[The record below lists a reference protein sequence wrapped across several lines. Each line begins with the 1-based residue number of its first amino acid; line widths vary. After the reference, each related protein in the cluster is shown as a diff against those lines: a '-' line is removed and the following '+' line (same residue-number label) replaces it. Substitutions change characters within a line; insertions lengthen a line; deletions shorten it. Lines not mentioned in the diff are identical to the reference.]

1 MNSSFNNQSL
11 DQNGQQQYVN
21 QQFFETSGGNT
32 QKITQSQT
40 QDQSDNFQLR
50 AQFFQKMY
58 VCVTIEFAIYLVIIS
73 LGFHT
78 NMGTWLIT
86 LQEACIMLIDYCTYS
101 LAPTVLFYISLIV
114 SLLLQFTLY
123 FSNCAREAPLKQIVI
138 ILYQVSFGLTITTI
152 SIFMAIS
159 FLEGPVWMIWGNTLL
174 IILMFTIF
182 GCVKQ
187 SEITWKIGAIII
199 VGTTIPIMI
208 ILILIDTSVVWQ
220 KIVGAVIVITY
231 GFYLILDTKFMMNK
245 GRINL
250 ENEYWRG
257 SLLLSGLMFQPL
269 VRIIEYLFD
278 IFRNRNR

>member
-1 MNSSFNNQSL
+1 MYVCLCNNRVCYIFGNNFFRISHKYGNLANNFARDMHYVDRLLHLQFSTNSVVQYFFNCFIIIIIHTL
-11 DQNGQQQYVN
+11 LQQLCKR
-21 QQFFETSGGNT
+21 SSS
-32 QKITQSQT
+32 KIN
-40 QDQSDNFQLR
+40 SDNFVLSFIWTYNYNNKHFYGNK
-50 AQFFQKMY
+50 FFRRSCMDD
-58 VCVTIEFAIYLVIIS
+58 
-73 LGFHT
+73 LG
-78 NMGTWLIT
+78 
-86 LQEACIMLIDYCTYS
+86 
-101 LAPTVLFYISLIV
+101 
-114 SLLLQFTLY
+114 
-123 FSNCAREAPLKQIVI
+123 K
-138 ILYQVSFGLTITTI
+138 
-152 SIFMAIS
+152 
-159 FLEGPVWMIWGNTLL
+159 TLL

-187 SEITWKIGAIII
+187 SEITWKSIYQSIFIIGAIII

-250 ENEYWRG
+250 ENEFWRG

-278 IFRNRNR
+278 IFKNRNR